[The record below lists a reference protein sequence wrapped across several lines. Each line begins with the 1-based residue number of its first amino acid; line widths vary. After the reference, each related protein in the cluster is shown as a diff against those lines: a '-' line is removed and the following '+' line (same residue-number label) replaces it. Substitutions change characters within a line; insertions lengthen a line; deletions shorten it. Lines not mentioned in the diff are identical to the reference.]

1 MFKKYTTGSKPGTTM
16 NNSPLNNREKEKEMS
31 EKLSR
36 IQESYVDAA
45 IQSVK
50 RKFSSRKNLGFEG

>member
-1 MFKKYTTGSKPGTTM
+1 MFEKFIPGNKPGTLM
-16 NNSPLNNREKEKEMS
+16 KSSQVNNREKEKEMS

-50 RKFSSRKNLGFEG
+50 SKFSPRKNLGFEG